1 MQKSSVADEVL
12 RFAQGVEWDTDGLA
26 RTGAISAL
34 PRVTGCTEQIKSTLR
49 LAYRSGDTSLRDVA
63 LEAAQE
69 YFGIPYADIQWGNGD
84 GDLVDQNAAGITEVA
99 GGGNFALTQ
108 IGSENE
114 ERNTAT

>member
-1 MQKSSVADEVL
+1 VHEIISGLSIRGCKNPQFADEVL

-84 GDLVDQNAAGITEVA
+84 GDLVDKMPP
-99 GGGNFALTQ
+99 ALLKWLGVE
-108 IGSENE
+108 ISH
-114 ERNTAT
+114 